1 MHVNLQDR
9 EAGKMMDNFTAHRL
23 RFVTEVQSTIELN
36 EHQGSAIRGSLFH
49 ALRNQFCMNR
59 EAQEECAGCPLVATC
74 PVATLVS
81 TLRPGSGRGRDVPR
95 PYTIQPPLPGA
106 GGHLVELPHGRIVFH
121 YQPGEWFEFG
131 LTLYAQALQLFP
143 YVVLTVRRLEQGGI
157 GRRTEQADGRWR
169 RGTFVVQ
176 EVRAENPLTGE
187 RQPVMQAGDNLV
199 HVPDIPITH
208 QQVAVSSQQLAVSDQ
223 QLAVSGRHSRVTLHF
238 LTPTRIIERKLLLKP
253 DSFRFQPFF
262 QRLMERL
269 EALSRDFSDT
279 PLRFDD
285 PRGLIEAAGR
295 VRVTENRLVWEE
307 LRSYS
312 TRRRA
317 ESPTS
322 GLIGSVTLEAGDW
335 SPFWPWLVWGQFV
348 HVGKDAVKGNGWY
361 EARSAKR
368 VSESASQRV
377 SESAR

>member
-1 MHVNLQDR
+1 M
-9 EAGKMMDNFTAHRL
+9 ENFTAYRL
-23 RFVTEVQSTIELN
+23 RFVTEVQSPIELN

-49 ALRNQFCMNR
+49 ALRNRFCMNQ
-59 EAQEECAGCPLVATC
+59 EAEECAVCPLVASC

-81 TLRPGSGRGRDVPR
+81 TLKLRSSRGRDVPR
-95 PYTIQPPLPGA
+95 PYTVQPPRPGN
-106 GGHLVELPHGRIVFH
+106 GHPIQRPDGRSVFR
-121 YQPGEWFEFG
+121 YRPGEGFEFG

-143 YVVLTVRRLEQGGI
+143 YVVLAVKELEQDGI
-157 GRRTEQADGRWR
+157 GRKMEQAQGRWR
-169 RGTFVVQ
+169 RGTFTVR
-176 EVRAENPLTGE
+176 EVWAENPLTGE
-187 RQPVMQAGDNLV
+187 RQPVLKAGDQLV
-199 HVPDIPITH
+199 QVPDVPITH
-208 QQVAVSSQQLAVSDQ
+208 QQVEKVQTPNSKSQI
-223 QLAVSGRHSRVTLHF
+223 RLHF
-238 LTPTRIIERKLLLKP
+238 LTPTRIIQRGHLLKP
-253 DSFRFQPFF
+253 DHFSFQPFF

-285 PRGLIEAAGR
+285 PKGLIEAAGC
-295 VRVTENRLVWEE
+295 VEVTDNRLTWEE

-322 GLIGSVTLEAGDW
+322 GLMGNVVLQADDW

-361 EARSAKR
+361 EVRM
-368 VSESASQRV
+368 EN
-377 SESAR
+377 EENGG